1 MTGMTEKD
9 IEEVVTEII
18 EVVTTEEEEAETETE
33 IMIVKEIIAEV
44 IAAEAEIEKENKKR
58 EAPVHHLEAIDRCY
72 PLKFK

>member
-18 EVVTTEEEEAETETE
+18 EVVTIEEEEAETETE

>member
-1 MTGMTEKD
+1 MIEMTEKD
-9 IEEVVTEII
+9 IEEVVTETI
-18 EVVTTEEEEAETETE
+18 EVVTTEEEEAEIEIE

-58 EAPVHHLEAIDRCY
+58 EAPAHHLEAIDRCY

>member
-1 MTGMTEKD
+1 
-9 IEEVVTEII
+9 
-18 EVVTTEEEEAETETE
+18 
-33 IMIVKEIIAEV
+33 MIVKEIIAEV